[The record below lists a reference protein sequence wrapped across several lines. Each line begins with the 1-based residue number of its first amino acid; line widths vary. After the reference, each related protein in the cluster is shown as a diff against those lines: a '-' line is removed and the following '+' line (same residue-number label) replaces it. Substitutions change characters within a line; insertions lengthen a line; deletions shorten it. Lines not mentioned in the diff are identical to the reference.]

1 MKGFVKV
8 VVWIII
14 LAAVC
19 VGVYFV
25 LPEYPQNYVK
35 SMFQPMTDAV
45 AKSKIEQ
52 VQSLLCKDVDD
63 ASYKTIFEAKT
74 KNPCWVYEKD
84 EATGA
89 ELVTFRGTGVSL
101 NLKDYE
107 EYGGMLYTDASVK
120 IVFEIVDNKVDIHPY
135 IDGELME
142 IEDGKHSDQNKVI
155 RNDLFR
161 QLYGGMASA
170 NE

>member
-1 MKGFVKV
+1 MKGFVKA
-8 VVWIII
+8 VVWIIV
-14 LAAVC
+14 LAAIC
-19 VGVYFV
+19 VGVYMV
-25 LPEYPQNYVK
+25 LPEYPQSYVK
-35 SMFQPMTDAV
+35 SIFQPMTDAV

-52 VQSLLCKDVDD
+52 VQGLLCKDVDN
-63 ASYKTIFEAKT
+63 ASYKTIFEAQT

-89 ELVTFRGTGVSL
+89 EYVTFRGTGISL

-120 IVFEIVDNKVDIHPY
+120 IVFEIVGNKVDIHPY
-135 IDGELME
+135 LDNELME
-142 IEDGKHSDQNKVI
+142 IEDGKHTDQNKAI

-161 QLYGGMASA
+161 QLYGGMTSA